1 MTTKSQFC
9 HERGDVFLET
19 RDLSREYRT
28 GGETVHALCS
38 VSFQAHQGD
47 FTVINGPSG
56 SGKTTFLNMI
66 SLIDR
71 PTEGD
76 VLLEG
81 TSTLSLTDRQL
92 ANLRKSRIGLVF
104 QTFNLIPV
112 LSAAENVEY
121 PLLLQPLTRAQ
132 RRDRVRAMLD
142 EVGLLDLASRRPN
155 ELSGGQRQRVAI
167 ARALVSRPKMV
178 LADEPTA
185 NLDSETGRQVM
196 GLMRG
201 LNEDHCVVFIVVT
214 HDPAVSS
221 YARRQIRILDGR
233 MKEESPDVV
242 GASAS

>member
-1 MTTKSQFC
+1 MLAKSTFC
-9 HERGDVFLET
+9 HEDGQIFLET
-19 RDLSREYRT
+19 RNLSREYRS
-28 GGETVHALCS
+28 GGETVHALCD

-71 PTEGD
+71 PTQGD

-81 TSTLSLTDRQL
+81 ASTLSLNDSRL
-92 ANLRKSRIGLVF
+92 ANLRKSKIGLVF

-121 PLLLQPLTRAQ
+121 PLLLQSLSRQ
-132 RRDRVRAMLD
+132 ERRERIRAMLD

-155 ELSGGQRQRVAI
+155 ELSGGHRQRVAI
-167 ARALVSRPKMV
+167 ARALIIQPKMV

-185 NLDSETGRQVM
+185 NLDSETGRRVM
-196 GLMRG
+196 ELMRR
-201 LNEDHCVVFIVVT
+201 LNEEHCVVFIVVT
-214 HDPAVSS
+214 HDPAVSA
-221 YARRQIRILDGR
+221 YARREIRILDGR
-233 MKEESPDVV
+233 MQEESADVV
-242 GASAS
+242 AATSS